1 MRYKADPYLKLTA
14 LVTLLVII
22 VTACITVFFVKA
34 LKPTSAGAFVF
45 ITFWLV
51 LPHVVMSTALILLWR
66 KRAASVHWHVVAVLV
81 SIGGIVFLT
90 DVIFWRPDAQ
100 GAIAVIMA
108 PIFQGGALA
117 LLIPVVFWVFR
128 NARA

>member
-1 MRYKADPYLKLTA
+1 MRDKAAPYFQLTA
-14 LVTLLVII
+14 LATLLVVI
-22 VTACITVFFVKA
+22 VAACITVFFLKA
-34 LKPTSAGAFVF
+34 LKPTSASAFAF
-45 ITFWLV
+45 FACWLV

-90 DVIFWRPDAQ
+90 DIIFWRPDAQ
-100 GAIAVIMA
+100 GAIAVMMT
-108 PIFQGGALA
+108 PILQGGALA
-117 LLIPVVFWVFR
+117 LLIPVASWVFR